1 MLDSHLN
8 GSLFE
13 KGKSMLT
20 IIIAEAEAEFK
31 QVEGLSSHSHEY
43 AVEVRLAPDESHPFQ
58 SLSTQQSTRT
68 RGNNSYG
75 SISSD
80 AISVKWNEVFFFK
93 VDSPD
98 FCILELVLMEMG
110 KGESNWLAL
119 SSSRSMMMTSEGK
132 EMNSSG
138 RIKLAVYLS
147 PQLEVEKSGKSF
159 NTQKKSGFMQIST
172 TREGPWTAVRLNY
185 AAPAACWRLG
195 NTVVASEVSIADGNR
210 YVNIRSLVSVRNYTE
225 FTLDLQL
232 ILGALNEKKRPDDDE
247 RKKVYGDEI
256 VTDEFFETQ
265 KYNRDIGWFDV
276 NEGRNEVEVPS
287 GWEWIDEWHVDK
299 NSVNTADGWVYA
311 PDFNSLKWP
320 ESSNP
325 LKSVNYARQ
334 RRWLRNRKGKPRDP
348 QAHI

>member
-1 MLDSHLN
+1 MENITVSLLASFFMVSCLSH
-8 GSLFE
+8 
-13 KGKSMLT
+13 
-20 IIIAEAEAEFK
+20 
-31 QVEGLSSHSHEY
+31 HEM
-43 AVEVRLAPDESHPFQ
+43 Q
-58 SLSTQQSTRT
+58 
-68 RGNNSYG
+68 
-75 SISSD
+75 
-80 AISVKWNEVFFFK
+80 
-93 VDSPD
+93 
-98 FCILELVLMEMG
+98 
-110 KGESNWLAL
+110 
-119 SSSRSMMMTSEGK
+119 MMTSEGK

-159 NTQKKSGFMQIST
+159 NTRTKSGFIQISP

-232 ILGALNEKKRPDDDE
+232 MLSALNEKKRPDDDE

-276 NEGRNEVEVPS
+276 NEVCLQILFSFVP
-287 GWEWIDEWHVDK
+287 EC
-299 NSVNTADGWVYA
+299 
-311 PDFNSLKWP
+311 
-320 ESSNP
+320 SNWF
-325 LKSVNYARQ
+325 LLFLVLSHQ
-334 RRWLRNRKGKPRDP
+334 LLSFG
-348 QAHI
+348 